1 MGDKSL
7 AHQADTTLWYGAG
20 TTEGLP
26 TKRSRSYRP
35 FTPLAEGCMQHK
47 SSNTADAPAAGEQVR
62 SGASASSQHATE
74 GQKGDKPRKATGAH
88 GAADGCVGSPMAYL
102 REKWL
107 DLLLKGFLLPLA
119 LGAIGWFAS
128 KYIDPAVVVSSA
140 SAQAPAPAQMIPL
153 VGLCAL
159 VHQECTGSAQNA
171 AKKGGLCSTEIC
183 AWLQNANTCGFS
195 AEAVQ
200 GCQKGASPAPALSP
214 SHKPAG
220 GRFDEQIAVPK
231 PPSPA
236 AVNSAAPASV
246 AHPAPAPT
254 LASSLA
260 PAPANLAPPIK
271 NTDSTAMLV
280 LLICSLAA
288 AGVIVALI
296 WWRYRLRVKAR
307 RAASDDGVHGN
318 AVNTMCMV

>member
-1 MGDKSL
+1 
-7 AHQADTTLWYGAG
+7 
-20 TTEGLP
+20 
-26 TKRSRSYRP
+26 
-35 FTPLAEGCMQHK
+35 MQHK
-47 SSNTADAPAAGEQVR
+47 SSHTADASAAGEQVR

-74 GQKGDKPRKATGAH
+74 VDKPRKATGAD

-140 SAQAPAPAQMIPL
+140 SAQAPAPAQIISL
-153 VGLCAL
+153 VGLCTLA
-159 VHQECTGSAQNA
+159 HQECTGSAQNA
-171 AKKGGLCSTEIC
+171 AKNGGLCSAEIC
-183 AWLQNANTCGFS
+183 AWLQNVNTCGFS

-220 GRFDEQIAVPK
+220 GRFDEQIAVLK

-236 AVNSAAPASV
+236 AVNPAPPATSV
-246 AHPAPAPT
+246 AHPALAPT
-254 LASSLA
+254 LPSSLA
-260 PAPANLAPPIK
+260 PAPAGLAPPIR
-271 NTDSTAMLV
+271 NTGSTAMLV

-288 AGVIVALI
+288 AGAIVALI

-307 RAASDDGVHGN
+307 RAASNDEVHGN
-318 AVNTMCMV
+318 AVITTCMV